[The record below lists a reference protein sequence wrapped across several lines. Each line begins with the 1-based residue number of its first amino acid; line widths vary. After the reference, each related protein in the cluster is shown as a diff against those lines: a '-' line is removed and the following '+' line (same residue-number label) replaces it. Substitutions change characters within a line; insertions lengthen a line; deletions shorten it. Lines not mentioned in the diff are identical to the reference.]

1 MGGKTATIAVE
12 GHAAALV
19 IPAIVATTSVESVLP
34 VAVVGATT
42 AATGLSL
49 LTLVLMLGTLAAL
62 CLMTLVGLLWVLKH
76 ACRGLVANCIAEHL
90 DLSLYS
96 IDGGIVVA

>member
-19 IPAIVATTSVESVLP
+19 IPAIVAAASVESVLP

-49 LTLVLMLGTLAAL
+49 LTLVLMLGMLAAF
-62 CLMTLVGLLWVLKH
+62 CLITLVGLLWVLKH
-76 ACRGLVANCIAEHL
+76 ACRGLVANSVAEHL
-90 DLSLYS
+90 DLPLYS
-96 IDGGIVVA
+96 IDEGVVVA